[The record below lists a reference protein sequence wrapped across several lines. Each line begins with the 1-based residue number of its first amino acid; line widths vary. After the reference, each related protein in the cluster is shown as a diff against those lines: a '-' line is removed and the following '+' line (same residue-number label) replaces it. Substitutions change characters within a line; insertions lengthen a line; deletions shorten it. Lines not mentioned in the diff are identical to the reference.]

1 VMPALEDR
9 SIPTASM
16 LREAQPVE
24 LAGNRLVIEFPPS
37 ASFHRNMAEEPK
49 NTALLADVL
58 YEVTGHRLTLAFAVG
73 ETKDEGEGEEQTERP
88 TSEEEFVSLLKDRF
102 DARELE

>member
-1 VMPALEDR
+1 
-9 SIPTASM
+9 
-16 LREAQPVE
+16 
-24 LAGNRLVIEFPPS
+24 
-37 ASFHRNMAEEPK
+37 
-49 NTALLADVL
+49 VL